1 MNFRLAIDT
10 NTIPRTHRP
19 VHFLRMLCD
28 SLIPVF
34 LKSDGLR
41 LIASRPVCPKQR
53 YSIRSILQKRA
64 RYLLATITQHV
75 DMAFARLRKPA
86 ALEDHIMQLL

>member
-34 LKSDGLR
+34 FKSDSLR
-41 LIASRPVCPKQR
+41 LAQYV
-53 YSIRSILQKRA
+53 RSSDTAFDLYCNTGPAIYWRQSA
-64 RYLLATITQHV
+64 QHV
-75 DMAFARLRKPA
+75 DMAFARIRKPA
-86 ALEDHIMQLL
+86 ALDDHMKLVL